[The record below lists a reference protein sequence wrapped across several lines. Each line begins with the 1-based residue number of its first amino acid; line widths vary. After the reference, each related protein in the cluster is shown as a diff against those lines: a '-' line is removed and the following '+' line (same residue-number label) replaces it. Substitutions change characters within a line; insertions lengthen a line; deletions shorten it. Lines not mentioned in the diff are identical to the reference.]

1 MIENTRRHRHHST
14 CRSAAIRLAIPGMAL
29 ALVLAALP
37 ATGCGKGST
46 TTTTGATAVRTTTT
60 TTPPTTGTSA
70 PVTTTKPPTTVTT
83 AASTTTTTPASL
95 KLNVYFVHGETVAA
109 MRRMVDAS
117 GVTTDTERLT
127 GTVQALLAGPKASE
141 KALGTST
148 AIPAGTKLLGV
159 KVDATSQTATID
171 LSGDFESGGGSLSMS
186 LRLAQMVYTLTQFDG
201 IQKVQFS
208 LDGTPVTVFGGEGI
222 VLDHPVGRADFEDM
236 TPAILVESVAPGDT
250 VTSPLRVSGTANV
263 FEAAFRV
270 QLLDAQG
277 TKLVDQV
284 VNATSGTGTRGT
296 FSEELPFPVTATGQ
310 GKLMV
315 FADSPKDGS
324 PIDVVEIPVTLGK

>member
-1 MIENTRRHRHHST
+1 MLQNTRRHRRQST
-14 CRSAAIRLAIPGMAL
+14 CRSAAIRFAVPALAL
-29 ALVLAALP
+29 ALVLAAVS
-37 ATGCGKGST
+37 ATGCGKGSAVT
-46 TTTTGATAVRTTTT
+46 TTAATAASTTAKA
-60 TTPPTTGTSA
+60 PPTTGTSI
-70 PVTTTKPPTTVTT
+70 PVTTKPPTTVTS
-83 AASTTTTTPASL
+83 AASTTTTVSASP
-95 KLNVYFVHGETVAA
+95 KLNVYFVRGETVAA
-109 MRRMVDAS
+109 MHRTVGAS
-117 GVTTDTERLT
+117 AATSDTEKLT
-127 GTVQALLAGPKASE
+127 GAVQALLAGPNASE

-159 KVDATSQTATID
+159 KVDPSSQIATID

-208 LDGTPVTVFGGEGI
+208 LDGKQVTVFGGEGI
-222 VLDHPVGRADFEDM
+222 VLDHPVGRSDYEDM
-236 TPAILVESVAPGDT
+236 TPAILVDSVAPGDT
-250 VTSPLRVSGTANV
+250 ITSPLLVSGTANV
-263 FEAAFRV
+263 FEAVFRV

-277 TKLVDQV
+277 NKLIDQV

-310 GKLMV
+310 GKVVV

-324 PIDVVEIPVTLGK
+324 QIDVVEIPVTLGK